1 MLTDIIKWLGYELIC
16 VFFQN
21 SRMNNTS
28 TATNST
34 STEVDKKVITW
45 CVTYAIVVVAIIINN
60 VAAIAAFR
68 KSRLLR
74 KFGNFFLVNLAVAD
88 LMVGAIALPMYIHLI
103 YNTSFGSYNSQ
114 NTKLKPFQ
122 TIQIACDVFSGMASV
137 LTLTVIS
144 LDRVYAIYY
153 PLRYR
158 SLSRV
163 PYLIVLV
170 EVWLLSGAL
179 LGMWMLTIFDIIHRH
194 FFAFSLAILSF
205 ASLMVMLGAYAALW
219 LKIKLW
225 TRHQERNLGEK
236 ERNLAAAIALVTVV
250 FLLTW
255 SPFHIMNI
263 LINFKASLFD
273 GFSYQVIY
281 FAKFLHYSN
290 SFVNP
295 IIYCFKI
302 SEFRR
307 ALKSLLARRK
317 KRRETR
323 V

>member
-1 MLTDIIKWLGYELIC
+1 
-16 VFFQN
+16 
-21 SRMNNTS
+21 MNNSSITP
-28 TATNST
+28 NST
-34 STEVDKKVITW
+34 LIKVDKKVTTW
-45 CVTYAIVVVAIIINN
+45 CVTYAIMAVAIIVNN
-60 VAAIAAFR
+60 MAAITVFWN
-68 KSRLLR
+68 SPLLR

-103 YNTSFGSYNSQ
+103 YNTSFLSYNSQ
-114 NTKLKPFQ
+114 NAELKPFQ
-122 TIQIACDVFSGMASV
+122 AVHIAFDVFSGMASV

-144 LDRVYAIYY
+144 LERIYAIYY

-158 SLSRV
+158 SLSKAV
-163 PYLIVLV
+163 YFIILA
-170 EVWLLSGAL
+170 EVWVLAGAL
-179 LGMWMLTIFDIIHRH
+179 SGMWMLTIFDVIHQD
-194 FFAFSLAILSF
+194 FFAFSLAIVSF
-205 ASLMVMLGAYAALW
+205 TSLTVMFTAYAALW

-225 TRHQERNLGEK
+225 TRNQNRALGEK
-236 ERNLAAAIALVTVV
+236 ERNLAVAIAIVTVV

-273 GFSYQVIY
+273 GFPYQVIY
-281 FAKFLHYSN
+281 LAKFLQYSN

-295 IIYCFKI
+295 VIYCFKI

-307 ALKSLLARRK
+307 ELKSMLTRRK
-317 KRRETR
+317 RRRETR

>member
-1 MLTDIIKWLGYELIC
+1 
-16 VFFQN
+16 
-21 SRMNNTS
+21 MNNSSITP
-28 TATNST
+28 NST
-34 STEVDKKVITW
+34 LIKVDKKVTTW
-45 CVTYAIVVVAIIINN
+45 CVTYAIMAVAIIVNN
-60 VAAIAAFR
+60 MAAITVFWN
-68 KSRLLR
+68 SPLLR

-103 YNTSFGSYNSQ
+103 YNTSFLSYNSQ
-114 NTKLKPFQ
+114 NAELKPFQ
-122 TIQIACDVFSGMASV
+122 AVHIAFDVFSGMASV

-144 LDRVYAIYY
+144 LERIYAIYY

-158 SLSRV
+158 SLSKAA
-163 PYLIVLV
+163 YFIILA
-170 EVWLLSGAL
+170 EVWVLAGAL
-179 LGMWMLTIFDIIHRH
+179 SGMWMLTIFDVIHQD
-194 FFAFSLAILSF
+194 FFAFSLAIVSF
-205 ASLMVMLGAYAALW
+205 TSLTVMFTAYAALW

-225 TRHQERNLGEK
+225 TRNQNRALGEK
-236 ERNLAAAIALVTVV
+236 ERNLAVAIAIVTVV

-273 GFSYQVIY
+273 GFPYQVIY
-281 FAKFLHYSN
+281 LAKFLQYSN

-295 IIYCFKI
+295 VIYCFKI

-307 ALKSLLARRK
+307 ELKSMLTRRK
-317 KRRETR
+317 RRRETR

>member
-1 MLTDIIKWLGYELIC
+1 
-16 VFFQN
+16 
-21 SRMNNTS
+21 MNNSSITP
-28 TATNST
+28 NST
-34 STEVDKKVITW
+34 LIKVDKKVTTW
-45 CVTYAIVVVAIIINN
+45 CVTYAIMAVAIIVNN
-60 VAAIAAFR
+60 MAAITVFWN
-68 KSRLLR
+68 SPLLR

-103 YNTSFGSYNSQ
+103 YNTSFLSYNSQ
-114 NTKLKPFQ
+114 NAELKPFQ
-122 TIQIACDVFSGMASV
+122 AVHIAFDVFSGMASV

-144 LDRVYAIYY
+144 LERIYAIYY

-158 SLSRV
+158 SLSKAV
-163 PYLIVLV
+163 YFIILA
-170 EVWLLSGAL
+170 EVWVLAGAL
-179 LGMWMLTIFDIIHRH
+179 SGMWMLTIFHVIHQD
-194 FFAFSLAILSF
+194 FFAFSLAIVSF
-205 ASLMVMLGAYAALW
+205 TSLTVMFTAYAALW

-225 TRHQERNLGEK
+225 TRNQNRALGEK
-236 ERNLAAAIALVTVV
+236 ERNLAVAIAIVTVV

-273 GFSYQVIY
+273 GFPYQVIY
-281 FAKFLHYSN
+281 LAKFLQYSN

-295 IIYCFKI
+295 VIYCFKI

-307 ALKSLLARRK
+307 ELKSMLTRRK
-317 KRRETR
+317 RRRETR

>member
-1 MLTDIIKWLGYELIC
+1 
-16 VFFQN
+16 
-21 SRMNNTS
+21 MNNSSMTP
-28 TATNST
+28 NST
-34 STEVDKKVITW
+34 LIKVDKKVTTW
-45 CVTYAIVVVAIIINN
+45 CVTYAIMAVAIIVNN
-60 VAAIAAFR
+60 MAAITVFWN
-68 KSRLLR
+68 SPLLR

-103 YNTSFGSYNSQ
+103 YNTSFLSYNSQ
-114 NTKLKPFQ
+114 NAELKPFQ
-122 TIQIACDVFSGMASV
+122 AVHIAFDVFSGMASV

-144 LDRVYAIYY
+144 LERIYAIYY

-158 SLSRV
+158 SLSKAA
-163 PYLIVLV
+163 YFIILA
-170 EVWLLSGAL
+170 EVWVLAGAL
-179 LGMWMLTIFDIIHRH
+179 SGMWMLTIFDVIHQD
-194 FFAFSLAILSF
+194 FFAFSLAIVSF
-205 ASLMVMLGAYAALW
+205 TSLTVMFTAYAALW

-225 TRHQERNLGEK
+225 TRNQNRALGEK
-236 ERNLAAAIALVTVV
+236 ERNLAVAIAIVTVV

-273 GFSYQVIY
+273 GFPYQVIY
-281 FAKFLHYSN
+281 LAKFLQYSN

-295 IIYCFKI
+295 VIYCFKI

-307 ALKSLLARRK
+307 ELKSMLTRRK
-317 KRRETR
+317 RRRETR

>member
-1 MLTDIIKWLGYELIC
+1 MSTEELNLYC
-16 VFFQN
+16 
-21 SRMNNTS
+21 RMNNTS
-28 TATNST
+28 GPSNST
-34 STEVDKKVITW
+34 STQVGNKVITW
-45 CVTYAIVVVAIIINN
+45 CVTYAIVATAIIVNN

-103 YNTSFGSYNSQ
+103 YNTPISVSP
-114 NTKLKPFQ
+114 NTTLKPFQ
-122 TIQIACDVFSGMASV
+122 TVHIAFDVFSGMASV
-137 LTLTVIS
+137 FTLTVIS
-144 LDRVYAIYY
+144 LERVYAIYY
-153 PLRYR
+153 PLRYH
-158 SLSRV
+158 SLSKST
-163 PYLIVLV
+163 YFIVLA
-170 EVWLLSGAL
+170 EVWILAGTLSGT
-179 LGMWMLTIFDIIHRH
+179 WMLAFFEIIHQKV
-194 FFAFSLAILSF
+194 FAFSLALLSSI
-205 ASLMVMLGAYAALW
+205 SLMIMLAAYVALW
-219 LKIKLW
+219 LKVKLW
-225 TRHQERNLGEK
+225 SRHQQRMPGDK
-236 ERNLAAAIALVTVV
+236 ERSLAVAIGFVTVV

-263 LINFKASLFD
+263 LINFKKSLFE
-273 GFSYQVIY
+273 GFPYQVIY
-281 FAKFLHYSN
+281 LAKFLHYSN

-307 ALKSLLARRK
+307 ALKNLLSRRK